1 MARRKPTLP
10 ALFTEPAPPAGT
22 LVFVYDRKQFTGAA
36 EGWINHNRERPA
48 FARGK
53 LYRNSKGQLALRP
66 VPGGPE
72 VRGAVVDVA
81 PQALAVLDFV
91 ARGGGSLRRE
101 RIAVS
106 VNLHMVEA
114 EAWVLG
120 DETGWKVVRAGGR

>member
-1 MARRKPTLP
+1 MARRKPTPP
-10 ALFTEPAPPAGT
+10 ALFTEPAPPPGT
-22 LVFVYDRKQFTGAA
+22 LVFVYDRRQFTGAA

-66 VPGGPE
+66 VAGGPE
-72 VRGAVVDVA
+72 VRGAVVEVA
-81 PQALAVLDFV
+81 PEALAVLDFV
-91 ARGGGSLRRE
+91 ARAGGSLRRE

-106 VNLHMVEA
+106 VNLHMLEA

-120 DETGWKVVRAGGR
+120 EETGWRVVRAARR